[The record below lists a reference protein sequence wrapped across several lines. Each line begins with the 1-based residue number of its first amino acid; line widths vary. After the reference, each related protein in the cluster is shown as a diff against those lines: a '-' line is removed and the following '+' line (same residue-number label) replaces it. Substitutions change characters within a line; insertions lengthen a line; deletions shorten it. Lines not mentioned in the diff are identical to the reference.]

1 MDCLSQRRLWKSWT
15 ALYARHEQ
23 PSIKLITFSPNLVSR
38 QQRPILA
45 EASGR
50 YEWRK
55 LATESRGR
63 MQS

>member
-1 MDCLSQRRLWKSWT
+1 M

-23 PSIKLITFSPNLVSR
+23 PSIKLTTLSPNLVSK